1 MKWKRLLKKEF
12 GNCLI
17 KGRSRGTSIRSNVLK
32 TIAQGGG
39 VVSNVKEDGTI
50 RMKITVRKE
59 DLKQMLGMI
68 NCEKNTIST
77 HLSPSSPFSP
87 VEERLNL
94 LRRKHLL
101 RENAMRKSW
110 KSCQCSWSPQL
121 QSIPEDE

>member
-1 MKWKRLLKKEF
+1 MKWKRLLKREF

-17 KGRSRGTSIRSNVLK
+17 NGRSRGTSIRSNVLE

-39 VVSNVKEDGTI
+39 VVSHVKEDGTV

-94 LRRKHLL
+94 LRRRHLL
-101 RENAMRKSW
+101 RENAMR